1 MFSESIQAVVCQTLI
16 PRAVGKGRVCAM
28 EIMTATP
35 AVRALIREAKTHQL
49 PSIIQVSAKYGM
61 QNLDQLLKQLVYDGL
76 ISKADAVMRANNKF
90 LFDPAEGGTEMPED
104 GASAGPRPG
113 GERSPQQQQQQQ
125 QQRQQQQQQQTPQQ
139 ETPQEED
146 WMKVFGKKR

>member
-1 MFSESIQAVVCQTLI
+1 
-16 PRAVGKGRVCAM
+16 M